1 MCIYDATTQLDS
13 TKLSL
18 QLSGYPVGL
27 YVHGSTIFA
36 NHVPNDLDLI
46 AIVEEFGC
54 EHPEGLRVVRMEAEH
69 FGVQLRYIWTYTYDM
84 KM

>member
-18 QLSGYPVGL
+18 QLLGYPVGL

-54 EHPEGLRVVRMEAEH
+54 
-69 FGVQLRYIWTYTYDM
+69 
-84 KM
+84 

>member
-1 MCIYDATTQLDS
+1 MSFDVLCTCKTFLIPLNKKYLTT
-13 TKLSL
+13 
-18 QLSGYPVGL
+18 
-27 YVHGSTIFA
+27 TIFA

-54 EHPEGLRVVRMEAEH
+54 WNPEGLRVVRMEAEH

-84 KM
+84 NM